1 MLLSFLLRSASESK
15 LVSAVKR
22 VGASR
27 NLLRESVLF
36 QTLFSTL
43 IVLKEEF
50 GQSVVGSL
58 SRRTLSAVGALL
70 KFSSGMIPRR
80 ESSLVRTAAD
90 LLVSPWAL
98 ILGLA
103 AFFCLAEVSYSA
115 PTRVAVLVGL
125 AGGLLGLALGG
136 VESRDLRI
144 LRKNFIYGLGWALLL
159 TGVAG
164 FILQIEHAGGIP
176 LLNEEVRRRLSP
188 IYNYLAWSVVPGAA
202 LILGSSNPDTDEEY
216 GLLFMACLSS
226 LAIVTLLGY
235 RTEMVA
241 LLLAVVVSSYLRG
254 LMRPLTSLLLITGI
268 SSLYL
273 AATFARLAGSGLPVS
288 PWSVAL
294 ERVTLTAS
302 YFDLLV
308 QRFGYG
314 GVTHGS
320 VHAAVFSSL
329 VRWLPGPRV
338 GPRTIIAGLV
348 GARPGVS
355 VTASILAQ
363 FYLDFGIAGVFL
375 GMAALSFLLRL
386 LYSEESPGPYAV
398 LYSYSL
404 VGIETGLLDLN
415 VYFYVAIAIAA
426 AVLSLGVREEAS

>member
-1 MLLSFLLRSASESK
+1 VRSAPESRI
-15 LVSAVKR
+15 LSAIKR
-22 VGASR
+22 AGAPGV
-27 NLLRESVLF
+27 LLRESLLF
-36 QTLFSTL
+36 RAISSSTRTLRD
-43 IVLKEEF
+43 EF
-50 GQSVVGSL
+50 RRSVVGSL
-58 SRRTLSAVGALL
+58 LSGALATAGRAL
-70 KFSSGMIPRR
+70 KSASNLIPGWDAWPARA
-80 ESSLVRTAAD
+80 AAD
-90 LLVSPWAL
+90 LLVGPWSLA
-98 ILGLA
+98 LGLGF
-103 AFFCLAEVSYSA
+103 FFCLAEVSYSP
-115 PTRVAVLVGL
+115 PTRIAIFTGL
-125 AGGLLGLALGG
+125 AGCLLGLALGG
-136 VESRDLRI
+136 LEARDLRI
-144 LRKNFIYGLGWALLL
+144 SRRGFTPRLGWILLL
-159 TGVAG
+159 VGVAG
-164 FILQIEHAGGIP
+164 FALQIRHAGGIP

-188 IYNYLAWSVVPGAA
+188 IYNYLAWSVVPGVA
-202 LILGSSNPDTDEEY
+202 LILGSSEPRTDEET
-216 GLLFMACLSS
+216 GLLLAASLSS
-226 LAIVTLLGY
+226 LAVVTLLGY

-241 LLLAVVVSSYLRG
+241 LLLAVVASSYLRG
-254 LMRPLTSLLLITGI
+254 LMRPMTALALTIGI

-288 PWSVAL
+288 PWSAAL

-329 VRWLPGPRV
+329 ARWIPGPRI
-338 GPRTIIAGLV
+338 GPRTIVADLV

-363 FYLDFGIAGVFL
+363 FYLDFGVVGVFL

-386 LYSEESPGPYAV
+386 LYSRESPGPYAV

-415 VYFYVAIAIAA
+415 VYSYIAVAVVAA
-426 AVLSLGVREEAS
+426 ALSFRVGEEGG